1 MNSGDYPPGGY
12 CSVNNQALLANIFW
26 TGNTA
31 DAIAG
36 PFTTEEELNDAMIK
50 KYIFN
55 NLPKNK
61 VDFYKRAFPSI
72 LPNHH
77 PVFTHGDLQR
87 KNILVQETSP
97 SPDLSVQS
105 TTDYNYKVTVIDRET
120 AGWYP
125 SYWEYARSIFACGRW
140 NDDWSVYVDKVL
152 DPFLTEYAW
161 MLLKALWS

>member
-1 MNSGDYPPGGY
+1 MKWKTPETFLLSSLRAKSLSQGQKDAIATKLREYFDELRRLPTPGGY
-12 CSVNNQALLANIFW
+12 CSVNNQALLDDIFW

-77 PVFTHGDLQR
+77 PVFTHGDLKR
-87 KNILVQETSP
+87 KTFWFKKLLLVRT
-97 SPDLSVQS
+97 
-105 TTDYNYKVTVIDRET
+105 
-120 AGWYP
+120 
-125 SYWEYARSIFACGRW
+125 
-140 NDDWSVYVDKVL
+140 
-152 DPFLTEYAW
+152 
-161 MLLKALWS
+161 